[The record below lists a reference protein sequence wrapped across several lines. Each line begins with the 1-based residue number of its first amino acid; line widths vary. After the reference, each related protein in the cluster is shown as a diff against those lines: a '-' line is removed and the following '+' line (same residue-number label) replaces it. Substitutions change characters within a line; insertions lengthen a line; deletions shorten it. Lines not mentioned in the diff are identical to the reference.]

1 MDIFRR
7 AGRPNCN
14 QPKHYDMNKTNIL
27 ASGPPASRSW
37 YTGFAGLLEW
47 QWPVPP
53 RRIWCALLCAA
64 LFSVPEV
71 PAQDAVSINL
81 KQAVEMALRS
91 SREVGLAQARYNV
104 AQNTV
109 NVNRSA
115 FRPNL
120 FTGSGAAYTHGFPQT
135 PSGAAPSIVNASYLQ
150 TVFNPLLASQVRSA
164 DERREAQRL
173 ELEKTRNSVMLQT
186 SSSYLELAKVR
197 HSLDLMRAH
206 RQSNARILEF
216 TRQRSSEGL
225 ELSIEVT
232 RAELNEA
239 RSEQRIVQLESRQR
253 VLERQ
258 LGALIGIPGDR
269 RIEIESEIVPLNEQQ
284 REQELVDRALSSS
297 LDLQQA
303 EFERRARA
311 HRLEGEIATKW
322 PTVDLFA
329 EYGLFARFNNF
340 QDFFQRFQRNNF
352 NIGLQVRIP
361 LVTSQRSANV
371 ALARSELTTAEMDLK
386 AKRQNVELDVER
398 QYQRLR
404 ELDAAREVARLE
416 LKLAQ
421 ENLQIVQANFGEGRS
436 NLRDVEK
443 ARLEE
448 NDKWLAFLDSDY
460 EHQKAQLDLLNTT
473 GDLGRLFR

>member
-1 MDIFRR
+1 
-7 AGRPNCN
+7 
-14 QPKHYDMNKTNIL
+14 MNKI
-27 ASGPPASRSW
+27 GK
-37 YTGFAGLLEW
+37 
-47 QWPVPP
+47 
-53 RRIWCALLCAA
+53 ICCCALLGAA
-64 LFSVPEV
+64 LFGVPEL
-71 PAQDAVSINL
+71 PAQEAVSINL
-81 KQAVEMALRS
+81 KQAIEMALRD

-109 NVNRSA
+109 DVNRSS

-120 FTGSGAAYTHGFPQT
+120 FTGSGAADTHGFPQT

-225 ELSIEVT
+225 ELPIEVT
-232 RAELNEA
+232 RAELNDA

-258 LGALIGIPGDR
+258 LGALIGIPAER

-329 EYGLFARFNNF
+329 EYGLFAVINNF

-352 NIGLQVRIP
+352 NIRLKVRIS
-361 LVTSQRSANV
+361 LVTSYRSTNV
-371 ALARSELTTAEMDLK
+371 ALATSALPTAKTLLT
-386 AKRQNVELDVER
+386 AK
-398 QYQRLR
+398 
-404 ELDAAREVARLE
+404 
-416 LKLAQ
+416 
-421 ENLQIVQANFGEGRS
+421 I
-436 NLRDVEK
+436 
-443 ARLEE
+443 
-448 NDKWLAFLDSDY
+448 
-460 EHQKAQLDLLNTT
+460 
-473 GDLGRLFR
+473 

>member
-1 MDIFRR
+1 
-7 AGRPNCN
+7 
-14 QPKHYDMNKTNIL
+14 MNKTRN
-27 ASGPPASRSW
+27 
-37 YTGFAGLLEW
+37 
-47 QWPVPP
+47 
-53 RRIWCALLCAA
+53 IWCALLCAA
-64 LFSVPEV
+64 LLGVPEV

-81 KQAVEMALRS
+81 KQAVEMALRN

-109 NVNRSA
+109 DVNRSA

-216 TRQRSSEGL
+216 TRQRLNEGL
-225 ELSIEVT
+225 ELPIEVT
-232 RAELNEA
+232 RRELNEA

-258 LGALIGIPGDR
+258 LAALTGVPPDQ
-269 RIEIESEIVPLNEQQ
+269 RIEVESEVLPLDEQQ
-284 REQELVDRALSSS
+284 REQDLIDRALNSS

-303 EFERRARA
+303 ELERKARE
-311 HRLEGEIATKW
+311 HRLKGEIGSRW

-361 LVTSQRSANV
+361 IVSAQRAANV
-371 ALARSELTTAEMDLK
+371 SLAKSELTTAEMELK
-386 AKRQNVELDVER
+386 SKRQNVELDVER
-398 QYQRLR
+398 QYQHLR
-404 ELDAAREVARLE
+404 ELNAAREAARLE

-421 ENLQIVQANFGEGRS
+421 EHLQIVQASFEEGRS

-448 NDKWLAFLDSDY
+448 NDKWLAFLDGDY
-460 EHQKAQLDLLNTT
+460 EYQRAHLDLLNTT

>member
-1 MDIFRR
+1 
-7 AGRPNCN
+7 
-14 QPKHYDMNKTNIL
+14 MNKTRN
-27 ASGPPASRSW
+27 
-37 YTGFAGLLEW
+37 
-47 QWPVPP
+47 
-53 RRIWCALLCAA
+53 IWCALLCAA
-64 LFSVPEV
+64 LLGVPEV

-81 KQAVEMALRS
+81 RQAVEMALRN

-109 NVNRSA
+109 DVNRSA

-164 DERREAQRL
+164 DERREAQ
-173 ELEKTRNSVMLQT
+173 
-186 SSSYLELAKVR
+186 
-197 HSLDLMRAH
+197 
-206 RQSNARILEF
+206 
-216 TRQRSSEGL
+216 
-225 ELSIEVT
+225 
-232 RAELNEA
+232 
-239 RSEQRIVQLESRQR
+239 QL
-253 VLERQ
+253 
-258 LGALIGIPGDR
+258 
-269 RIEIESEIVPLNEQQ
+269 
-284 REQELVDRALSSS
+284 EQELVDRALSSS

-448 NDKWLAFLDSDY
+448 NDRWLAFLDSDY

>member
-1 MDIFRR
+1 MCPVYFFFFFFFLMIRR
-7 AGRPNCN
+7 
-14 QPKHYDMNKTNIL
+14 
-27 ASGPPASRSW
+27 
-37 YTGFAGLLEW
+37 
-47 QWPVPP
+47 PP
-53 RRIWCALLCAA
+53 RST
-64 LFSVPEV
+64 LFPYTT
-71 PAQDAVSINL
+71 L
-81 KQAVEMALRS
+81 FRS
-91 SREVGLAQARYNV
+91 
-104 AQNTV
+104 
-109 NVNRSA
+109 
-115 FRPNL
+115 
-120 FTGSGAAYTHGFPQT
+120 
-135 PSGAAPSIVNASYLQ
+135 
-150 TVFNPLLASQVRSA
+150 
-164 DERREAQRL
+164 
-173 ELEKTRNSVMLQT
+173 
-186 SSSYLELAKVR
+186 
-197 HSLDLMRAH
+197 
-206 RQSNARILEF
+206 
-216 TRQRSSEGL
+216 SSEGL
-225 ELSIEVT
+225 ELPIEVT

-258 LGALIGIPGDR
+258 LGALIGIPGDG

-284 REQELVDRALSSS
+284 REQDLVDRALSSS

-303 EFERRARA
+303 EFERRARE
-311 HRLEGEIATKW
+311 HRLAGEIATKW
-322 PTVDLFA
+322 PTADLFA

>member
-1 MDIFRR
+1 LDIFRR

-311 HRLEGEIATKW
+311 HRLAGEIATKW
-322 PTVDLFA
+322 PTADLFA
-329 EYGLFARFNNF
+329 EYGLFAKFNNF

-352 NIGLQVRIP
+352 NIGLQIRIP
-361 LVTSQRSANV
+361 LVNSQRSANV

-398 QYQRLR
+398 QYQHLR

-421 ENLQIVQANFGEGRS
+421 ESLQIVQANFGEGRS

-448 NDKWLAFLDSDY
+448 NDKWLAFLDSDF

>member
-1 MDIFRR
+1 
-7 AGRPNCN
+7 
-14 QPKHYDMNKTNIL
+14 MNKTRN
-27 ASGPPASRSW
+27 
-37 YTGFAGLLEW
+37 
-47 QWPVPP
+47 
-53 RRIWCALLCAA
+53 IWCALLCAA
-64 LFSVPEV
+64 LLGVPEV

-81 KQAVEMALRS
+81 KQAVEMALRN

-109 NVNRSA
+109 DVNRSA

-258 LGALIGIPGDR
+258 LGALIGIPAER
-269 RIEIESEIVPLNEQQ
+269 RIEIESEIVPLNEQP

-421 ENLQIVQANFGEGRS
+421 ENLQIVQAHFGEGRS

>member
-1 MDIFRR
+1 
-7 AGRPNCN
+7 
-14 QPKHYDMNKTNIL
+14 MNKTNIL

-53 RRIWCALLCAA
+53 RQIWCALLCAA

-81 KQAVEMALRS
+81 KQAVVMALRS
-91 SREVGLAQARYNV
+91 SRELGLAQARYNV

-120 FTGSGAAYTHGFPQT
+120 FTGSGAAYAHGFPQT

-206 RQSNARILEF
+206 RQSNARILDF

-225 ELSIEVT
+225 ELPIEVT
-232 RAELNEA
+232 RAELNGA

-258 LGALIGIPGDR
+258 LAALIGLPGDR
-269 RIEIESEIVPLNEQQ
+269 RIDIESVIRPLNGQ
-284 REQELVDRALSSS
+284 RA
-297 LDLQQA
+297 
-303 EFERRARA
+303 
-311 HRLEGEIATKW
+311 
-322 PTVDLFA
+322 
-329 EYGLFARFNNF
+329 
-340 QDFFQRFQRNNF
+340 
-352 NIGLQVRIP
+352 
-361 LVTSQRSANV
+361 ANV

-386 AKRQNVELDVER
+386 AKRQNVEIDVER
-398 QYQRLR
+398 QYQHLR

-421 ENLQIVQANFGEGRS
+421 ENVQIVQASFGEGRS
-436 NLRDVEK
+436 NLRDMEK

-460 EHQKAQLDLLNTT
+460 DHQKARLDLLNTT

>member
-1 MDIFRR
+1 MSKNR
-7 AGRPNCN
+7 N
-14 QPKHYDMNKTNIL
+14 
-27 ASGPPASRSW
+27 
-37 YTGFAGLLEW
+37 
-47 QWPVPP
+47 
-53 RRIWCALLCAA
+53 IWCALLCAA
-64 LFSVPEV
+64 LFGVPEV

-81 KQAVEMALRS
+81 KQAVEMALRN

-120 FTGSGAAYTHGFPQT
+120 FTGSGAAYTYGFPQT
-135 PSGAAPSIVNASYLQ
+135 PSGAAPSIINASYVQ

-258 LGALIGIPGDR
+258 FAALIGIPGDG

-284 REQELVDRALSSS
+284 REQDLVDRALSSS

-303 EFERRARA
+303 EFERRARE
-311 HRLEGEIATKW
+311 HRLAGEIATKW
-322 PTVDLFA
+322 PTADLFA

-352 NIGLQVRIP
+352 NIGLQIRIP
-361 LVTSQRSANV
+361 LVNSQRSANV

-398 QYQRLR
+398 QYQHLR

-460 EHQKAQLDLLNTT
+460 DHQKARLDLLNTT